1 MSCPSVAA
9 CMSATDTPGAR
20 SRSLKPSGVTS
31 NTARLVTIFFTQP
44 TPVRGREQ
52 RLRSLE
58 SPFLLVCIMATIILS
73 AEATKSIAPPM
84 PLTMTPGIFQL
95 AISPFWAT
103 SIAPKMVRCT
113 CLARIIPKLMA
124 ESKKAAPGRVVMVC
138 FPALMRS
145 ASSAP
150 SKGKGPIPKTPFS
163 D

>member
-1 MSCPSVAA
+1 
-9 CMSATDTPGAR
+9 MSATETPGAR

-31 NTARLVTIFFTQP
+31 ITARLVTIFFTQP
-44 TPVRGREQ
+44 TPVSGREQ

-73 AEATKSIAPPM
+73 AEATRSIAPPI

-95 AISPFWAT
+95 AMSPFWAT
-103 SIAPKMVRCT
+103 SIAPKIVRCT

-138 FPALMRS
+138 FPALIRS

-150 SKGKGPIPKTPFS
+150 SKGKGPIPNTPFS